1 MSGNGRA
8 SRAVRTAP
16 IEGGVTE
23 SQDAQRTIEAEAAE
37 WVVRLEAGPLDAAE
51 RRAFE
56 AWRRHSAAHEAAL
69 SYARQTW
76 DAMAELG
83 PLVAGGTAARGE
95 GSVVALARPATR
107 PRVVAV
113 SRRWVWRAAAASVLL
128 AAGLGAV
135 QVTDPLTALRADHRT
150 APGEIRTVSLPDGS
164 TAEVGSDT
172 AIAVAFDDTRREVLL
187 LRGEAVFTVAA
198 TPDAGPFAVTAAGGK
213 ARALG
218 TRFLVRTEDDAAD
231 VAVLLHGVAV
241 TPPESVGR
249 GKAVVL
255 TEGQAVG
262 YSRAG
267 LGPVRAVDPARVAA
281 WRRGR
286 IVFDGAPLAEA
297 VAELSRYRRGRIL
310 VLDPALAARRVSG
323 VFRIDDIDGAVAMI
337 AAELGARAVAL
348 PPFLTALY

>member
-1 MSGNGRA
+1 MVCA
-8 SRAVRTAP
+8 AP

-23 SQDAQRTIEAEAAE
+23 SQDAQRTIEAEAAA
-37 WVVRLEAGPLDAAE
+37 WV
-51 RRAFE
+51 
-56 AWRRHSAAHEAAL
+56 
-69 SYARQTW
+69 
-76 DAMAELG
+76 
-83 PLVAGGTAARGE
+83 
-95 GSVVALARPATR
+95 
-107 PRVVAV
+107 
-113 SRRWVWRAAAASVLL
+113 VLL

-135 QVTDPLTALRADHRT
+135 QVADPLTALRADHRT
-150 APGEIRTVSLPDGS
+150 APGEIRAVSLPDGS
-164 TAEVGSDT
+164 TAELGSDS
-172 AIAVAFDDTRREVLL
+172 AIAVAFDDTRRAVRL

-198 TPDAGPFAVTAAGGK
+198 AAGAFAVTAAGGE

-231 VAVLLHGVAV
+231 VAVLLHSVAV
-241 TPPESVGR
+241 TPPDTAGR
-249 GKAVVL
+249 GEAVVL

-262 YSRAG
+262 YSRTG
-267 LGPVRAVDPARVAA
+267 LGPVRTVDPARVAA

-286 IVFDGAPLAEA
+286 IVFDGAPLAKA

>member
-1 MSGNGRA
+1 M
-8 SRAVRTAP
+8 
-16 IEGGVTE
+16 TE
-23 SQDAQRTIEAEAAE
+23 TQDAQRKIEAEAAE
-37 WVVRLEAGPLDAAE
+37 WVVRLEAGPLDRAE
-51 RRAFE
+51 RRSFE
-56 AWRRHSAAHEAAL
+56 AWRRRGPAHEAAL
-69 SYARQTW
+69 AYARQTW

-83 PLVAGGTAARGE
+83 PLVADGAAARGD
-95 GSVVALARPATR
+95 GSAVAPTVPGARAR
-107 PRVVAV
+107 AVSRRRV

-135 QVTDPLTALRADHRT
+135 EVADPLTALRADHST
-150 APGEIRTVSLPDGS
+150 APGEIRSVSLPDGS
-164 TAEVGSDT
+164 TAELGSDT
-172 AIAVAFDDTRREVLL
+172 AIAVAFDDRRRTVRL

-198 TPDAGPFAVTAAGGK
+198 APDTSAFAVTAAGGE

-218 TRFLVRTEDDAAD
+218 TRFLVRTEDDGAD
-231 VAVLLHGVAV
+231 VAVLLHSVAV
-241 TPPESVGR
+241 APPETAGSGH
-249 GKAVVL
+249 AVVL

-262 YSRAG
+262 YSRSG
-267 LGPVRAVDPARVAA
+267 LGPVRSVDPARVAA

-286 IVFDGAPLAEA
+286 IVFDGAPLVEA

-323 VFRIDDIDGAVAMI
+323 VFRIDDVDGAVAMI

>member
-1 MSGNGRA
+1 
-8 SRAVRTAP
+8 VRTTP

-23 SQDAQRTIEAEAAE
+23 SQDAQRKIEAEAAE
-37 WVVRLEAGPLDAAE
+37 WVVRLEAGPLDAAN

-56 AWRRHSAAHEAAL
+56 AWRRRGAAHEAAL

-83 PLVAGGTAARGE
+83 PLIAGGAAARRD
-95 GSVVALARPATR
+95 GSVVALTRPATR
-107 PRVVAV
+107 PRAVAV

-150 APGEIRTVSLPDGS
+150 APGEIRAVSLPDGS
-164 TAEVGSDT
+164 TAELGSDS
-172 AIAVAFDDTRREVLL
+172 AIAVDFDATRRAVRL

-198 TPDAGPFAVTAAGGK
+198 ADAGPFAVTAAGGE

-218 TRFLVRTEDDAAD
+218 TRFLVRTEDDTAD
-231 VAVLLHGVAV
+231 VAVLLHSVAV
-241 TPPESVGR
+241 TPPEAAGR
-249 GKAVVL
+249 GEAVVL

-262 YSRAG
+262 YSRGG
-267 LGPVRAVDPARVAA
+267 LGPVRTVDPARVAA

-297 VAELSRYRRGRIL
+297 VAELSRFRRGRIL

>member
-1 MSGNGRA
+1 MSGTGRA

-37 WVVRLEAGPLDAAE
+37 WVVRLEAGPFDVAE

-56 AWRRHSAAHEAAL
+56 AWRRRGAAHEAAL

-83 PLVAGGTAARGE
+83 PLVAGGAAARRE
-95 GSVVALARPATR
+95 GGVVAPTRPATR
-107 PRVVAV
+107 SREVAV

-150 APGEIRTVSLPDGS
+150 APGEVRAVSLPDGS
-164 TAEVGSDT
+164 TAELGSDT
-172 AIAVAFDDTRREVLL
+172 AITVAFDDPRRAVRL

-198 TPDAGPFAVTAAGGK
+198 APGAFAVTAAGGE

-231 VAVLLHGVAV
+231 VAVLLHSVAV
-241 TPPESVGR
+241 APPESADR
-249 GKAVVL
+249 GDPVVL
-255 TEGQAVG
+255 REGQAVG
-262 YSRAG
+262 YSRTG

-286 IVFDGAPLAEA
+286 IVLDDTPLAEA

-310 VLDPALAARRVSG
+310 VLDSALAARRVSG

-348 PPFLTALY
+348 PPFVTALY